1 MLKTLMHTVA
11 AGALLISASAAVAQD
26 SGNAAGTTGNAP
38 ATQTDTN
45 TTAEPAAPA
54 VTPDTSAAN
63 EAGTA
68 TTGGMSAPGAYLT
81 VQGENQISANQFI
94 GETVYN
100 SANESIGDINDL
112 IIDKQGGVAAA
123 VIGVGGFLGM
133 GEKWVAVPFDS
144 ISVSQNNDG
153 DDVKLV
159 TTETAETL
167 RAAPEFKTL
176 EEKNDDATASSG
188 TMTDDATTGSTTAD
202 PAAPADPAVTPA
214 APADPAAPAT
224 PAAPAE

>member
-1 MLKTLMHTVA
+1 MLKKLMTTAA

-26 SGNAAGTTGNAP
+26 SGTAADTTGNAP
-38 ATQTDTN
+38 AAQTDTN

-54 VTPDTSAAN
+54 VVPDTAAN
-63 EAGTA
+63 EAGSA
-68 TTGGMSAPGAYLT
+68 TTGGMSAPGSYLT

-94 GETVYN
+94 GEAVYDSQN
-100 SANESIGDINDL
+100 KSIGDINDL
-112 IIDKQGGVAAA
+112 IVDKQGGVAAA

-144 ISVSQNNDG
+144 ISISQDAEG

-159 TTETAETL
+159 TTETADTL

-176 EEKNDDATASSG
+176 EEKRDDATASSG
-188 TMTDDATTGSTTAD
+188 TMTDDATTGSTTMD
-202 PAAPADPAVTPA
+202 PAT
-214 APADPAAPAT
+214 PADPAAPAT
-224 PAAPAE
+224 PADPAAPAAAPAAPAQ